1 MIVLGVYRSVWTSV
15 ITLADW
21 FWAKK
26 MFQIR
31 KVEKYISKNFPLSI
45 FKILCIFQHFL
56 PKKRARKLASA
67 IKKFY
72 VFGISEEK

>member
-1 MIVLGVYRSVWTSV
+1 MVVLGVYRSVWTSV
-15 ITLADW
+15 ITLVDW
-21 FWAKK
+21 FLAKK
-26 MFQIR
+26 MFQSI
-31 KVEKYISKNFPLSI
+31 KVEKCVLKNFPLSI